1 MPVVENKSE
10 LLNTTL
16 HGILIPSA
24 LLLVGCLIVKPD
36 WFIYAV
42 PVTATLVALKFYRG
56 RPKKIILPDEY
67 REFPLID
74 KVPVSHNANI
84 YRFALPRETDVLG
97 LPTGQHITITTTID
111 DKEVSRSYT
120 PISNNQ
126 DEGHFELL
134 VKHYPEGKISSHL
147 NNLKLQQ
154 TIKVKGP
161 KGKMVYKA
169 NMVKHIGMIAG
180 GTGIAPMLQVLSTIV
195 RDPYDIT
202 RVSLIFANV
211 TEEDILLKEDIDEI
225 AAKYPYFKVHYVLNN
240 PPEDWD
246 GSTGFVT
253 EDLIREHL
261 PAPSRDT
268 KIFICGPPPMV
279 AAMKKATEAV
289 GYDKAR
295 LVSNAED
302 QVFVF

>member
-1 MPVVENKSE
+1 MATVKNNDD
-10 LLNTTL
+10 LLNTVL
-16 HGILIPSA
+16 HGIIIPSA
-24 LLLVGCLIVKPD
+24 LLIVGCIIVKPE
-36 WFIYAV
+36 WTAYAIL
-42 PVTATLVALKFYRG
+42 VTAALASLKFYRG
-56 RPKKIILPDEY
+56 RPKQIIFPDQFT
-67 REFPLID
+67 EFPLID
-74 KVPVSHNANI
+74 KVPVSHNAHI
-84 YRFALPRETDVLG
+84 YRFALPRSTDTLG
-97 LPTGQHITITTTID
+97 LPTGQHITVTATID

-134 VKHYPEGKISSHL
+134 VKHYPEGKISGYL
-147 NNLKLQQ
+147 NSLNLQQ

-161 KGKMVYKA
+161 KGKMVYQP

-195 RDPYDIT
+195 RDPHDVT

-225 AAKYPYFKVHYVLNN
+225 AEKYPYFKVHYVLNN

-253 EDLIREHL
+253 DELIREHL
-261 PAPSRDT
+261 PAPSDDT
-268 KIFICGPPPMV
+268 KILICGPPPMV
-279 AAMKKATEAV
+279 AAMKKVTEAV
-289 GYDKAR
+289 GYDKASV
-295 LVSNAED
+295 VSKAED

>member
-1 MPVVENKSE
+1 MPTVQNNEE

-16 HGILIPSA
+16 HGIIIPSA
-24 LLLVGCLIVKPD
+24 LLIVGCLIVKPE
-36 WFIYAV
+36 WIGYAIL
-42 PVTATLVALKFYRG
+42 VTGALISFKFYRG
-56 RPKKIILPDEY
+56 RSKQIIFPDEY

-97 LPTGQHITITTTID
+97 LPTGQHITITATID

-134 VKHYPEGKISSHL
+134 VKHYPEGKISSYL
-147 NNLKLQQ
+147 NQLILQQ

-161 KGKMVYKA
+161 KGKMIYKP

-180 GTGIAPMLQVLSTIV
+180 GTGIAPMLQVLSNIV
-195 RDPYDIT
+195 RDPHDVT

-225 AAKYPYFKVHYVLNN
+225 AEKYPYFKVHYVLNN
-240 PPEDWD
+240 PPENWE

-253 EDLIREHL
+253 DELIREHL
-261 PAPSRDT
+261 PAPSPDT
-268 KIFICGPPPMV
+268 KILICGPPPMV

-289 GYDKAR
+289 GYDKTNV
-295 LVSNAED
+295 VSKAED